1 MHGWLTD
8 RSRAAVMTA
17 LLYALYLLPVLVA
30 LVVAWLV
37 R

>member
-1 MHGWLTD
+1 MHAWLTE

-17 LLYALYLLPVLVA
+17 LLYALYLLPVLAA
-30 LVVAWLV
+30 LVVAWLA